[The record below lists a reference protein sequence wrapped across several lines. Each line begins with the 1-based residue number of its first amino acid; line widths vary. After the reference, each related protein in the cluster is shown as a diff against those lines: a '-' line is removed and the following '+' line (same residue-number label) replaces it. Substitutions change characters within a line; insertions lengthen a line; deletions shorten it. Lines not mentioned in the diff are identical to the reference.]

1 MGQLAFLGRPDSP
14 LLRST
19 EVIGSLSSIVFDI
32 RITRYL
38 MTTPSRVENTQLRI
52 RGSCLTD
59 LKRSET
65 APVINC
71 KIPAANAKDMHE
83 YM

>member
-1 MGQLAFLGRPDSP
+1 MIGR
-14 LLRST
+14 LY
-19 EVIGSLSSIVFDI
+19 SIVIDI
-32 RITRYL
+32 RITRCL

-52 RGSCLTD
+52 HGSCLTD

-65 APVINC
+65 PPVINC
-71 KIPAANAKDMHE
+71 KNPVANAKDVHG